1 MIYSEVIIV
10 GGGPAGSTCAW
21 KLKKNKIDCIIL
33 DYAKFPRT
41 KLCAGWITPEVFKTL
56 ELDDYPHGVV
66 AFNLIKAYFFGVGK
80 MIKSWQYSIR
90 RYELDDWLLK
100 RSGVKVFEHKVLSIR
115 KNKGHYIID
124 DKYKCKY
131 LVGAGGTY
139 CPVYRTFF
147 KDLNPKS
154 KKSLVCCME
163 QEFKYDYGD
172 KDCYL
177 WFFEN
182 KLSGYAWYV
191 PKGKGYLNVGIGGLF
206 NRDVKK
212 QWDYLVKKLR
222 KLSLVKDFDFNPKG
236 YLYYMRQNMTTGCL
250 DNAFII
256 GDAAGLATQ
265 DLGEGIGPA
274 VESGILAADSIIQ
287 GDTYSLESIKKTS
300 YPSML
305 PKLFR
310 FMRKLNRFRSFV
322 QI

>member
-21 KLKKNKIDCIIL
+21 KLKKNNIECIIL
-33 DYAKFPRT
+33 DHAKFPRT
-41 KLCAGWITPEVFKTL
+41 KLCAGWITPEVFKKL
-56 ELDDYPHGVV
+56 ELDDYPHSVKTFKGI
-66 AFNLIKAYFFGVGK
+66 NAYFFGVRK
-80 MIKSWQYSIR
+80 KIKSLQHSIR

-100 RSGVKVFEHKVLSIR
+100 RSGVKVFGHKVLDI
-115 KNKGHYIID
+115 KKEGEGYIID
-124 DKYKCKY
+124 NTFKCKY

-147 KDLNPKS
+147 KDLNPRS

-163 QEFKYDYGD
+163 QEFKYDYED
-172 KDCYL
+172 KDCHL

-191 PKGKGYLNVGIGGLF
+191 PKGDGYLNVGIGGVF
-206 NRDVKK
+206 CQDIKK
-212 QWDYLVKKLR
+212 QWNYLVKKLSE
-222 KLSLVKDFDFNPKG
+222 LSLVKDYDFNPKG
-236 YLYYMRQNMTTGCL
+236 YLYYMRKNIKKGRL

-274 VESGILAADSIIQ
+274 VESGILAANSIIH
-287 GDTYSLESIKKTS
+287 GSEYSFESIKKTS
-300 YPSML
+300 SSGMAA
-305 PKLFR
+305 KLFR
-310 FMRKLNRFRSFV
+310 LIGGLNKYRK
-322 QI
+322 II